1 MEKQNVRTG
10 VLAMTTAQRN
20 TVSQL
25 QAIGFRI
32 VEKSSDIV
40 RLSKGADKRLVR
52 ADGTQ
57 KRANHID
64 RVAK

>member
-1 MEKQNVRTG
+1 
-10 VLAMTTAQRN
+10 MTTAQQN

-32 VEKSSDIV
+32 VEQCSDIV

-57 KRANHID
+57 KRAQHID
-64 RVAK
+64 RVQS

>member
-1 MEKQNVRTG
+1 MI
-10 VLAMTTAQRN
+10 MTTAQRN
-20 TVSQL
+20 TVNQL

-32 VEKSSDIV
+32 VEQCSDIV
-40 RLSKGADKRLVR
+40 RLSKGADKRLAR
-52 ADGTQ
+52 ADGTV